1 MTYLGYPRLHF
12 AGAWVFEGPPIRFDP
27 DGVYPMVDDP
37 DTATL
42 PEGTLVKA
50 SSRQFNATYT
60 DLLRS
65 LHRTF
70 NGNPAGL
77 REAIGLMYTAEVQA
91 TALMRMPIGA
101 GSPATAGP
109 SFQVG

>member
-1 MTYLGYPRLHF
+1 
-12 AGAWVFEGPPIRFDP
+12 VFEGPPIRFDP

-37 DTATL
+37 DTSTL
-42 PEGTLVKA
+42 PAGSPVKA
-50 SSRQFNATYT
+50 SSRQFNATYA

-70 NGNPAGL
+70 NGDPSGL
-77 REAIGLMYTAEVQA
+77 RAAIGLMYTAEVQA
-91 TALMRMPIGA
+91 TELMRTPIGA
-101 GSPATAGP
+101 GSPITAGP